1 MKRILVTPRSLTAT
15 PHPMIEKLKQDGFDI
30 VYSTPGQLPGEA
42 ELMRLVPGISGWIAG
57 VEPISEAVIAC
68 ADKLRVISRNGIG
81 IDNLPIPYLEGRQIA
96 VRVAAGSNARGDAEL
111 ALGMMF
117 AALRHIPLCD
127 AGIKAG
133 QWPRR
138 IGREIQSRC
147 VGIIGYGPI
156 GREVA
161 RLCVELGANVFV
173 YDPFA
178 DLTTQGDARIA
189 QVDLATLLEKSELIS
204 LHCPPKPD
212 VPLIGK
218 PELAAMRVGTVLIN
232 TARASLID
240 ESAILDALNSG
251 KVSVY
256 ATDVF
261 ESEPP
266 QTLDLVAHPNVIAT
280 SHIGGFT
287 DESVARATDMAVH
300 NMIEC
305 LDRE

>member
-1 MKRILVTPRSLTAT
+1 
-15 PHPMIEKLKQDGFDI
+15 
-30 VYSTPGQLPGEA
+30 
-42 ELMRLVPGISGWIAG
+42 MRLIPGISGWIAG
-57 VEPISEAVIAC
+57 VEPISESVIAC
-68 ADKLRVISRNGIG
+68 ADRLRVISRNGIG
-81 IDNLPIPYLEGRQIA
+81 IDNLPMSCLEGRHIA
-96 VRVAAGSNARGDAEL
+96 VRVAAGSNARGVAEL
-111 ALGMMF
+111 TLGLMF

-147 VGIIGYGPI
+147 IGIIGYGAI

-161 RLCVELGANVFV
+161 RLCAELGANVNV

-178 DLTTQGDARIA
+178 DLATQRNARIA
-189 QVDLATLLEKSELIS
+189 QVDLATLLAKSDLIS

-212 VPLIGK
+212 APLIGK
-218 PELAAMRVGTVLIN
+218 AELSAMRMATILIN
-232 TARASLID
+232 TARASLVD
-240 ESAILDALNSG
+240 ERAMLEALNSG

-261 ESEPP
+261 ETEPP
-266 QTLDLVAHPNVIAT
+266 LTLDLVAHPNVIAT

-287 DESVARATDMAVH
+287 DESVARATDMAVN
-300 NMIEC
+300 NMIDY
-305 LDRE
+305 LKRG